1 MLNCHTPSPLNAPN
15 SASEHSFLSLVFN
28 GASCCAV
35 QATSLKFTLGAS
47 DSSLGAFNSSNS
59 SSSANDLALPG
70 NTSRSSLGGSSGG
83 GALTPTLSASKLRG
97 LSMKERALAK
107 MEFRGSLPGN
117 SKVAGDGLPGLSRQA
132 QLYLPP
138 ISNAQRRATADV
150 VAVGGG
156 SMAGAGRMLLR
167 SFTEVPVRDQQV
179 GRLSGAGVAPGVS
192 TAGALA
198 AMGGSLW
205 QREPQLLSKADV
217 KRWVQL
223 VPGGPPVPRVSE
235 LAAAAR
241 PFPAS
246 MLSATSSLGGSNLE
260 QY

>member
-1 MLNCHTPSPLNAPN
+1 
-15 SASEHSFLSLVFN
+15 
-28 GASCCAV
+28 
-35 QATSLKFTLGAS
+35 
-47 DSSLGAFNSSNS
+47 
-59 SSSANDLALPG
+59 
-70 NTSRSSLGGSSGG
+70 
-83 GALTPTLSASKLRG
+83 
-97 LSMKERALAK
+97 MKERALAK

-117 SKVAGDGLPGLSRQA
+117 SKVAGDGLPGLTRQA

-150 VAVGGG
+150 VATG
-156 SMAGAGRMLLR
+156 SSGAMAGPGRMLLR
-167 SFTEVPVRDQQV
+167 SFTEVPVRDQQA
-179 GRLSGAGVAPGVS
+179 GRLSGGGYATGS

-198 AMGGSLW
+198 AVGGSMW
-205 QREPQLLSKADV
+205 QREPQQLSKADV

-246 MLSATSSLGGSNLE
+246 LLSATTSLGGSNLE